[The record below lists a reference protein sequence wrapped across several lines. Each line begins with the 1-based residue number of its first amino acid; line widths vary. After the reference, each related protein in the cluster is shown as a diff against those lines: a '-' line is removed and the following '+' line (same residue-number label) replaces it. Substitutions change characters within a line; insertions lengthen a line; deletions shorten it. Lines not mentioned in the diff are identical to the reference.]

1 MVPCKFCK
9 NLSFEDCPRCG
20 ITHEPV
26 EPDQYCDLSEPATEE
41 MKPIE
46 IKPVCQGSNINAAE
60 KHARALLIEQIHKE
74 GKELLKKLGRD
85 IPIRRGD
92 A

>member
-1 MVPCKFCK
+1 
-9 NLSFEDCPRCG
+9 
-20 ITHEPV
+20 
-26 EPDQYCDLSEPATEE
+26 